1 MACCPPLLDDQIMF
15 DYTLAHWAAFVS
27 ATMLLNLSPGPDL
40 AYILGQTMRHG
51 QRAGFV
57 AVMGIWT
64 GAFVHVALAALGL
77 SAVLA
82 ASDAAFS
89 LVKWLGAGYLIWLGI
104 QALRSDGQFA
114 VEGPGA
120 PPRARGHIFR
130 QGMLVSALNPKLALF
145 FLAFL
150 PQFVVAEAGPV
161 GAQLALHGS
170 LVIVLAAFVEV
181 PAVILGG
188 RLSQAISRHRR
199 AATWVDRGLGSLF
212 IALGLR
218 LAFVS

>member
-1 MACCPPLLDDQIMF
+1 MF
-15 DYTLAHWAAFVS
+15 DYTWAHWAAFVS

-40 AYILGQTMRHG
+40 AYILGQTIRHG

-64 GAFVHVALAALGL
+64 GAFTHVALAALGL

-82 ASDAAFS
+82 ASDRAFTV
-89 LVKWLGAGYLIWLGI
+89 VKWLGAAYLVWLGV
-104 QALRSDGQFA
+104 QALRSDGRFS
-114 VEGPGA
+114 VEGQAA
-120 PPRARGHIFR
+120 PPRAHGRIYR

-150 PQFVVAEAGPV
+150 PQFVVADAGPV

-181 PAVILGG
+181 PAVLLGS
-188 RLSQAISRHRR
+188 RLSLAISSNRN
-199 AATWVDRGLGSLF
+199 AAAWVDRGLGSLF

-218 LAFVS
+218 LALAS